1 MVPQNR
7 IQHLSTTL
15 ELLPKLPG
23 AFEKTIFSGGSRP
36 LLESIFIHAMHP
48 KTEIKPHA
56 TTIQKILDAGWVG
69 QLKIHGHRAQIHIP
83 ADPLLEPYVFNRQ
96 GKIHKKL
103 LPKPVV
109 AELRRL
115 FTPKCQWN
123 VIDAEWL
130 KSNDK
135 LFVFDLLKLNGETL
149 VRLNYA
155 ERWNLLPRSFISPS
169 ISVLPVLTNL
179 KQCLEALENPEPN
192 IEGLVFKS
200 QSSPGFEDTS
210 IVRCRRQ
217 ASRP

>member
-1 MVPQNR
+1 MVPQ
-7 IQHLSTTL
+7 IAVQKPS
-15 ELLPKLPG
+15 LPG
-23 AFEKTIFSGGSRP
+23 VFEKTIFSGRSRP

-48 KTEIKPHA
+48 KTEIKPHVD
-56 TTIQKILDAGWVG
+56 TIQKILDAGWVG

-83 ADPLLEPYVFNRQ
+83 ADPRVEPYAYNRQ
-96 GKIHKKL
+96 GRVHKKL

-109 AELRRL
+109 SELRRL
-115 FTPKCQWN
+115 FTPERQWN

-130 KSNDK
+130 KATDK

-155 ERWNLLPRSFISPS
+155 ERWSLLPRAFISPS

-179 KQCLEALENPEPN
+179 KQCLEALENPEVY

-210 IVRCRRQ
+210 IVRCRKP